1 MPPSSQGVRLVA
13 PWWTKLSKTA
23 VPETSSRRAIKQ
35 ALAARQEN
43 MAVFFLPDI
52 RNKIRL
58 PLRKP

>member
-1 MPPSSQGVRLVA
+1 VA

-35 ALAARQEN
+35 ALAARQAN